1 MRIKVKS
8 KNISNK
14 KIPTLILFCFLCLIA
29 GFFFGWKNVPGF
41 IKANAIA
48 FSEPRM
54 IDALIEENDLETIKI
69 DVSFKNFQKIEAKK
83 KEALKLQR
91 LISSDED
98 FVKAEIAHKEQTSR
112 CQIRLKGD
120 LSDHWS
126 GDKFSLRVEMKGDGL
141 VNGMSKFSLQ
151 DPATRFDTEEWLFL
165 ETLRGEDCMA
175 VRYDFVN
182 LVINGKKMGIYA
194 IEEHFSKE
202 LIEVNKRREGVIV
215 KFDDYYIW
223 RKHQPDFVE
232 NISWQSFYRASPPQ
246 IRNNKRVSSVPHL
259 SKQGGN
265 AVNLLRIMQEESL
278 PASQIFDIDKL
289 GKFLAVTLIWQANHG
304 LQMDD
309 INFFFNP
316 VTSLLEPIGFDAE
329 PGLNP
334 HFCLITGGW
343 MKDTWVYYCLRD
355 PHIVSS
361 YLKHLE
367 IFSNPKYVE
376 QLKGK
381 LFDYEFHIRKLL
393 LSELMWEDPTTIW
406 KNARKIFEYDPW
418 VNFQKRVQKIRN
430 ELEESRPLFAHFR
443 VSENNSSEIKVT
455 LRNCTTYPLEIVSIQ
470 HLNEKVILQDILTS
484 DVLHVSPVSDN
495 IYLPTSKE
503 GILHMK
509 DDLNFVLDTNKI
521 FKDFNISSSN
531 FTIATKFLGTEF
543 TQRHSTFSVDSSF
556 FSSSHI
562 PLGLNNLELQNLPYN
577 VDQENK
583 IISIDSGMHKVSG
596 NIFIPTGYTLIIHPK
611 TFFEFSANSTFV
623 CQGNIIARGKMNEPI
638 HFTSDSKS
646 SYWPGFLLCSTNQ
659 DDSFF
664 DHVYFSNI
672 SGVGTGPNKY
682 GITRNGW
689 TMTGG
694 VTIHNSNSHFTN
706 CYFENFQTEDA
717 LNIIS
722 SKFMLDNVRFWNVSS
737 DAFDGDFVEGK
748 ISNCFFIDI
757 DGDGA
762 DFSGS
767 DVDIKDC
774 RFQNISDKAISIGE
788 NSRANISKS
797 SIENVSFGI
806 VSKDQSVT
814 KVENNNII
822 KNANTAAFSAF
833 QKKPSFGPATIR
845 VSDSKVISST
855 QDFLIQDH
863 SFGWNNEEPIM
874 TVPFN
879 TSDLYNKLTPNN
891 KNQ

>member
-165 ETLRGEDCMA
+165 ENLRDEDCMA

-202 LIEVNKRREGVIV
+202 LIEFNKRREGVIV

-278 PASQIFDIDKL
+278 PASQIFDINKL

-343 MKDTWVYYCLRD
+343 MKDTWVHYCLRD

-367 IFSNPKYVE
+367 IFSNQKYVE

-418 VNFQKRVQKIRN
+418 VNSVPR
-430 ELEESRPLFAHFR
+430 
-443 VSENNSSEIKVT
+443 
-455 LRNCTTYPLEIVSIQ
+455 
-470 HLNEKVILQDILTS
+470 
-484 DVLHVSPVSDN
+484 
-495 IYLPTSKE
+495 
-503 GILHMK
+503 
-509 DDLNFVLDTNKI
+509 NFVSTVKYDVEASKCLKI
-521 FKDFNISSSN
+521 LSVSKMNFK
-531 FTIATKFLGTEF
+531 
-543 TQRHSTFSVDSSF
+543 SSF
-556 FSSSHI
+556 KCKI
-562 PLGLNNLELQNLPYN
+562 PSLE
-577 VDQENK
+577 
-583 IISIDSGMHKVSG
+583 
-596 NIFIPTGYTLIIHPK
+596 
-611 TFFEFSANSTFV
+611 
-623 CQGNIIARGKMNEPI
+623 
-638 HFTSDSKS
+638 
-646 SYWPGFLLCSTNQ
+646 
-659 DDSFF
+659 
-664 DHVYFSNI
+664 
-672 SGVGTGPNKY
+672 VG
-682 GITRNGW
+682 R
-689 TMTGG
+689 
-694 VTIHNSNSHFTN
+694 
-706 CYFENFQTEDA
+706 
-717 LNIIS
+717 
-722 SKFMLDNVRFWNVSS
+722 
-737 DAFDGDFVEGK
+737 
-748 ISNCFFIDI
+748 
-757 DGDGA
+757 
-762 DFSGS
+762 
-767 DVDIKDC
+767 
-774 RFQNISDKAISIGE
+774 
-788 NSRANISKS
+788 
-797 SIENVSFGI
+797 
-806 VSKDQSVT
+806 
-814 KVENNNII
+814 
-822 KNANTAAFSAF
+822 
-833 QKKPSFGPATIR
+833 
-845 VSDSKVISST
+845 
-855 QDFLIQDH
+855 
-863 SFGWNNEEPIM
+863 
-874 TVPFN
+874 
-879 TSDLYNKLTPNN
+879 
-891 KNQ
+891 